1 MRFTIVCVGKMTE
14 EYYRAA
20 AKEYEKRLSRF
31 GKTEIIEL
39 PDEKEP
45 NHMSEGAIREILKKE
60 GVRVRTAI
68 PKGAYVICLAIGGKK
83 LSSEG
88 FAAHLDALANGG
100 VSHVVFLIGGSVG
113 LEESIIKE
121 ADFRLSFSDMTF
133 PHRLM
138 RVILLEQVYRA
149 CKINA
154 NESYHK

>member
-1 MRFTIVCVGKMTE
+1 MRFTIICVGKMTE
-14 EYYRAA
+14 DYYRAA

-31 GKTEIIEL
+31 GKTEVIEL

-60 GVRVRTAI
+60 GMRVRAAI

-88 FAAHLDALANGG
+88 FAKHLGDLANGG

-113 LEESIIKE
+113 LEEAIIQE

-138 RVILLEQVYRA
+138 RVILLEQIYRA